1 MNFIEIK
8 EEAKKL
14 TSKHI
19 LKFWKSSLLVFA
31 SSIALAIIL
40 GIISGGVLAFITELL
55 ALPLYI
61 GFISY
66 ILGLTRKEEVSL
78 TDIFQD
84 YKKIGLI
91 VVTLIISYVFIIFGY
106 ILLIIPGIMIAFS
119 LVMVGYLLADSKE
132 TSISKAK
139 NIIRESIEMMNGY
152 KLDYFI
158 FELSFI
164 GWYFLGAITF
174 GIAYIYVILY
184 LCQYLILSKIKRE
197 KKILK
202 QCGFSFFSNCAKI
215 RTEVLYE
222 NMCFRK
228 WSFWSCYC
236 FLIIKK

>member
-40 GIISGGVLAFITELL
+40 GIISGGILAFITELL

-66 ILGLTRKEEVSL
+66 ILSLTREEEVSL

-132 TSISKAK
+132 TSISEAR

-174 GIAYIYVILY
+174 GIAYIYVIPYFTFANTLY
-184 LCQYLILSKIKRE
+184 YQRLKEKR
-197 KKILK
+197 K
-202 QCGFSFFSNCAKI
+202 S
-215 RTEVLYE
+215 
-222 NMCFRK
+222 
-228 WSFWSCYC
+228 
-236 FLIIKK
+236 

>member
-31 SSIALAIIL
+31 SSITLAIIL

-119 LVMVGYLLADSKE
+119 LVMVVYLLADAKE
-132 TSISKAK
+132 TSISEAR

-164 GWYFLGAITF
+164 GWHFLGAITF
-174 GIAYIYVILY
+174 GIAYIYVIPYFTFANTLY
-184 LCQYLILSKIKRE
+184 YQRLKEKRR
-197 KKILK
+197 
-202 QCGFSFFSNCAKI
+202 S
-215 RTEVLYE
+215 
-222 NMCFRK
+222 
-228 WSFWSCYC
+228 
-236 FLIIKK
+236 

>member
-40 GIISGGVLAFITELL
+40 GTISGGVLAFITELV

-66 ILGLTRKEEVSL
+66 ILGLTRKKEVSL

-132 TSISKAK
+132 TSISEAK
-139 NIIRESIEMMNGY
+139 NIIRESREMMNGY

-164 GWYFLGAITF
+164 GWHFLGAITF
-174 GIAYIYVILY
+174 GIAYIYVIPYFTFANTLY
-184 LCQYLILSKIKRE
+184 YQRLKEKR
-197 KKILK
+197 K
-202 QCGFSFFSNCAKI
+202 S
-215 RTEVLYE
+215 
-222 NMCFRK
+222 
-228 WSFWSCYC
+228 
-236 FLIIKK
+236 

>member
-40 GIISGGVLAFITELL
+40 GIISGGVLAFITELV

-132 TSISKAK
+132 TSISEAK

-164 GWYFLGAITF
+164 GWYFLCAITF
-174 GIAYIYVILY
+174 GIAYIYVIPYFTFANTLY
-184 LCQYLILSKIKRE
+184 YQRLKEKR
-197 KKILK
+197 K
-202 QCGFSFFSNCAKI
+202 S
-215 RTEVLYE
+215 
-222 NMCFRK
+222 
-228 WSFWSCYC
+228 
-236 FLIIKK
+236 

>member
-40 GIISGGVLAFITELL
+40 GIMSGGVLAFITELL

-66 ILGLTRKEEVSL
+66 ILSLTRKEEVSL

-132 TSISKAK
+132 TSISEAK
-139 NIIRESIEMMNGY
+139 NIIRESREMMNGY

-174 GIAYIYVILY
+174 GIAYIYVIPYFTFANTLY
-184 LCQYLILSKIKRE
+184 YQRLKEKR
-197 KKILK
+197 K
-202 QCGFSFFSNCAKI
+202 S
-215 RTEVLYE
+215 
-222 NMCFRK
+222 
-228 WSFWSCYC
+228 
-236 FLIIKK
+236 

>member
-66 ILGLTRKEEVSL
+66 ILSLTRKEEVSL

-132 TSISKAK
+132 TSISEAK

-164 GWYFLGAITF
+164 GWHFLGAITF
-174 GIAYIYVILY
+174 GIAYIYVIPYFTFANTLY
-184 LCQYLILSKIKRE
+184 YQRLKEKR
-197 KKILK
+197 K
-202 QCGFSFFSNCAKI
+202 S
-215 RTEVLYE
+215 
-222 NMCFRK
+222 
-228 WSFWSCYC
+228 
-236 FLIIKK
+236 

>member
-31 SSIALAIIL
+31 SSITLAIIL

-66 ILGLTRKEEVSL
+66 ILSLTREEEVSL

-132 TSISKAK
+132 TSISEAK

-164 GWYFLGAITF
+164 GWHFLGAITF
-174 GIAYIYVILY
+174 GIAYIYVIPYFTFANTLY
-184 LCQYLILSKIKRE
+184 YQRLKEKR
-197 KKILK
+197 K
-202 QCGFSFFSNCAKI
+202 S
-215 RTEVLYE
+215 
-222 NMCFRK
+222 
-228 WSFWSCYC
+228 
-236 FLIIKK
+236 

>member
-40 GIISGGVLAFITELL
+40 GIISCGVLAFITELL

-66 ILGLTRKEEVSL
+66 ILSLTRKEEVSL

-132 TSISKAK
+132 TSISEAK

-174 GIAYIYVILY
+174 GIAYIYVIPYFTFANTLY
-184 LCQYLILSKIKRE
+184 YQRLKE
-197 KKILK
+197 KGK
-202 QCGFSFFSNCAKI
+202 S
-215 RTEVLYE
+215 
-222 NMCFRK
+222 
-228 WSFWSCYC
+228 
-236 FLIIKK
+236 

>member
-19 LKFWKSSLLVFA
+19 LKFWKSSLLIFA

-66 ILGLTRKEEVSL
+66 ILSLTREEEVSL
-78 TDIFQD
+78 TDIFQN

-132 TSISKAK
+132 TSISEAR

-174 GIAYIYVILY
+174 GIAYIYVVPYFTFANTLY
-184 LCQYLILSKIKRE
+184 YQRLKEKR
-197 KKILK
+197 K
-202 QCGFSFFSNCAKI
+202 
-215 RTEVLYE
+215 Y
-222 NMCFRK
+222 
-228 WSFWSCYC
+228 
-236 FLIIKK
+236 

>member
-119 LVMVGYLLADSKE
+119 LVMVVYLLADSKE
-132 TSISKAK
+132 TSISEAK
-139 NIIRESIEMMNGY
+139 NIIRESREMMNGY

-164 GWYFLGAITF
+164 GWHFLGAITF
-174 GIAYIYVILY
+174 GIAYIYVIPYFTFANTLY
-184 LCQYLILSKIKRE
+184 YKRLKE
-197 KKILK
+197 K
-202 QCGFSFFSNCAKI
+202 
-215 RTEVLYE
+215 
-222 NMCFRK
+222 RK
-228 WSFWSCYC
+228 S
-236 FLIIKK
+236 

>member
-40 GIISGGVLAFITELL
+40 GIISCGVLAFITELL

-66 ILGLTRKEEVSL
+66 ILGLTREEEVSL

-132 TSISKAK
+132 TSISEAK

-174 GIAYIYVILY
+174 GIAYIYVIPYFTFANTLY
-184 LCQYLILSKIKRE
+184 YQRLKEKR
-197 KKILK
+197 K
-202 QCGFSFFSNCAKI
+202 S
-215 RTEVLYE
+215 
-222 NMCFRK
+222 
-228 WSFWSCYC
+228 
-236 FLIIKK
+236 

>member
-19 LKFWKSSLLVFA
+19 LKFWKSSLLIFA

-132 TSISKAK
+132 TSISEAK

-174 GIAYIYVILY
+174 GIAYIYVIPYFTFANTLY
-184 LCQYLILSKIKRE
+184 YQRLKEKR
-197 KKILK
+197 K
-202 QCGFSFFSNCAKI
+202 S
-215 RTEVLYE
+215 
-222 NMCFRK
+222 
-228 WSFWSCYC
+228 
-236 FLIIKK
+236 

>member
-31 SSIALAIIL
+31 SSITLAIIL
-40 GIISGGVLAFITELL
+40 EIISGGVLAFITELL

-66 ILGLTRKEEVSL
+66 ILSLTREEEVSL

-119 LVMVGYLLADSKE
+119 LVMVVYLLADSKE
-132 TSISKAK
+132 TSISEAK

-152 KLDYFI
+152 KLDYFV

-164 GWYFLGAITF
+164 GWHFLGAITF
-174 GIAYIYVILY
+174 GIAYIYVIPYFTFANTLY
-184 LCQYLILSKIKRE
+184 YQRLKEKR
-197 KKILK
+197 K
-202 QCGFSFFSNCAKI
+202 S
-215 RTEVLYE
+215 
-222 NMCFRK
+222 
-228 WSFWSCYC
+228 
-236 FLIIKK
+236 

>member
-19 LKFWKSSLLVFA
+19 LKFWKSSLLIFA

-66 ILGLTRKEEVSL
+66 ILSLTRKEEVSL

-106 ILLIIPGIMIAFS
+106 ILLVIPGIMIAFS

-132 TSISKAK
+132 TSISEAK
-139 NIIRESIEMMNGY
+139 DIIRESIEMMNGY

-174 GIAYIYVILY
+174 GIAYIYVIPYFTFANTLY
-184 LCQYLILSKIKRE
+184 YQRLKEKR
-197 KKILK
+197 K
-202 QCGFSFFSNCAKI
+202 S
-215 RTEVLYE
+215 
-222 NMCFRK
+222 
-228 WSFWSCYC
+228 
-236 FLIIKK
+236 

>member
-19 LKFWKSSLLVFA
+19 LRFWKSSLLVFA

-132 TSISKAK
+132 TSISEAK

-174 GIAYIYVILY
+174 GIAYIYVIPYFTFANTLY
-184 LCQYLILSKIKRE
+184 YQRLKEKR
-197 KKILK
+197 K
-202 QCGFSFFSNCAKI
+202 S
-215 RTEVLYE
+215 
-222 NMCFRK
+222 
-228 WSFWSCYC
+228 
-236 FLIIKK
+236 

>member
-31 SSIALAIIL
+31 SSITLAIIL
-40 GIISGGVLAFITELL
+40 GIISCGVLAFITELL

-66 ILGLTRKEEVSL
+66 ILSLTREEEVSL

-132 TSISKAK
+132 TSISEAR

-174 GIAYIYVILY
+174 GIAYIYVIPYFTFANTLY
-184 LCQYLILSKIKRE
+184 YQRLKEKR
-197 KKILK
+197 K
-202 QCGFSFFSNCAKI
+202 S
-215 RTEVLYE
+215 
-222 NMCFRK
+222 
-228 WSFWSCYC
+228 
-236 FLIIKK
+236 

>member
-31 SSIALAIIL
+31 SSITLAIIL
-40 GIISGGVLAFITELL
+40 GIISGGVLVFITELL

-66 ILGLTRKEEVSL
+66 ILSLTREEEVSL
-78 TDIFQD
+78 TDIFQY

-132 TSISKAK
+132 TSISEAK

-174 GIAYIYVILY
+174 GIAYIYVIPYFTFANTLY
-184 LCQYLILSKIKRE
+184 YQRLKEKR
-197 KKILK
+197 K
-202 QCGFSFFSNCAKI
+202 S
-215 RTEVLYE
+215 
-222 NMCFRK
+222 
-228 WSFWSCYC
+228 
-236 FLIIKK
+236 

>member
-19 LKFWKSSLLVFA
+19 LKFWKSSLLIFA

-66 ILGLTRKEEVSL
+66 ILSLTREEEVSL
-78 TDIFQD
+78 TDIFQN

-132 TSISKAK
+132 TSISEAR

-174 GIAYIYVILY
+174 GIAYIYVIPYFTFANTLY
-184 LCQYLILSKIKRE
+184 YQRLKEKRE
-197 KKILK
+197 
-202 QCGFSFFSNCAKI
+202 A
-215 RTEVLYE
+215 
-222 NMCFRK
+222 
-228 WSFWSCYC
+228 
-236 FLIIKK
+236 

>member
-31 SSIALAIIL
+31 SSITLAIIL

-66 ILGLTRKEEVSL
+66 ILSLTREEEVSL

-119 LVMVGYLLADSKE
+119 LVMVVYLLADSKE
-132 TSISKAK
+132 TSISEAR
-139 NIIRESIEMMNGY
+139 NIIRESREMMNGY

-164 GWYFLGAITF
+164 GWHFLGAITF
-174 GIAYIYVILY
+174 GIAYIYVIPYFTFANTLY
-184 LCQYLILSKIKRE
+184 YQRLKEKR
-197 KKILK
+197 K
-202 QCGFSFFSNCAKI
+202 S
-215 RTEVLYE
+215 
-222 NMCFRK
+222 
-228 WSFWSCYC
+228 
-236 FLIIKK
+236 

>member
-40 GIISGGVLAFITELL
+40 GIISEGVLAFITELL

-66 ILGLTRKEEVSL
+66 ILSLTRKEEVSL

-132 TSISKAK
+132 TSISEAK

-174 GIAYIYVILY
+174 GIAYIYVIPYFTFANTLY
-184 LCQYLILSKIKRE
+184 YQRLKEKR
-197 KKILK
+197 K
-202 QCGFSFFSNCAKI
+202 S
-215 RTEVLYE
+215 
-222 NMCFRK
+222 
-228 WSFWSCYC
+228 
-236 FLIIKK
+236 

>member
-19 LKFWKSSLLVFA
+19 LKFWKSRLLVFA

-40 GIISGGVLAFITELL
+40 GIISGGVLAFITELV

-106 ILLIIPGIMIAFS
+106 ILLIVPGIMIAFS

-132 TSISKAK
+132 TSISEAK

-174 GIAYIYVILY
+174 GIAYIYVIPYFTFANTLY
-184 LCQYLILSKIKRE
+184 YQRLKEKR
-197 KKILK
+197 K
-202 QCGFSFFSNCAKI
+202 S
-215 RTEVLYE
+215 
-222 NMCFRK
+222 
-228 WSFWSCYC
+228 
-236 FLIIKK
+236 

>member
-66 ILGLTRKEEVSL
+66 ILSLTRKEEVSL

-132 TSISKAK
+132 TSISEAK
-139 NIIRESIEMMNGY
+139 NIIRESREMMNGY

-164 GWYFLGAITF
+164 GWHFLGAITF
-174 GIAYIYVILY
+174 GIAYIYVIPYFTFANTLY
-184 LCQYLILSKIKRE
+184 YQRLKEKR
-197 KKILK
+197 K
-202 QCGFSFFSNCAKI
+202 S
-215 RTEVLYE
+215 
-222 NMCFRK
+222 
-228 WSFWSCYC
+228 
-236 FLIIKK
+236 

>member
-132 TSISKAK
+132 TSISEAK
-139 NIIRESIEMMNGY
+139 KIIRESIEMMNGY

-174 GIAYIYVILY
+174 GIAYIYVIPYFTFDNTLY
-184 LCQYLILSKIKRE
+184 YQRLKEKR
-197 KKILK
+197 K
-202 QCGFSFFSNCAKI
+202 S
-215 RTEVLYE
+215 
-222 NMCFRK
+222 
-228 WSFWSCYC
+228 
-236 FLIIKK
+236 

>member
-66 ILGLTRKEEVSL
+66 ILSLTREEEVSL
-78 TDIFQD
+78 TDIFQN

-119 LVMVGYLLADSKE
+119 LVMVGYLLADSKK
-132 TSISKAK
+132 TSISEAR

-174 GIAYIYVILY
+174 GIAYIYVIPYFTFANTIYYQRL
-184 LCQYLILSKIKRE
+184 KEKR
-197 KKILK
+197 K
-202 QCGFSFFSNCAKI
+202 S
-215 RTEVLYE
+215 
-222 NMCFRK
+222 
-228 WSFWSCYC
+228 
-236 FLIIKK
+236 

>member
-1 MNFIEIK
+1 MNFTEIK

-31 SSIALAIIL
+31 SSITLAIIL
-40 GIISGGVLAFITELL
+40 GIISGGVLALITELL

-66 ILGLTRKEEVSL
+66 ILCLTREEEVSL
-78 TDIFQD
+78 TNIFQD

-91 VVTLIISYVFIIFGY
+91 VVTLIISYVCIIFGY

-132 TSISKAK
+132 TSISEAK

-174 GIAYIYVILY
+174 GIAYIYVIPYFTFANTLY
-184 LCQYLILSKIKRE
+184 YQRLKEKR
-197 KKILK
+197 K
-202 QCGFSFFSNCAKI
+202 S
-215 RTEVLYE
+215 
-222 NMCFRK
+222 
-228 WSFWSCYC
+228 
-236 FLIIKK
+236 

>member
-31 SSIALAIIL
+31 SSIALAITL

-119 LVMVGYLLADSKE
+119 LVMVVYLLADSKE
-132 TSISKAK
+132 TSISEAK

-164 GWYFLGAITF
+164 GWHFLGAITF
-174 GIAYIYVILY
+174 GIAYIYVIPYFTFANTLY
-184 LCQYLILSKIKRE
+184 YQRLKEKR
-197 KKILK
+197 K
-202 QCGFSFFSNCAKI
+202 S
-215 RTEVLYE
+215 
-222 NMCFRK
+222 
-228 WSFWSCYC
+228 
-236 FLIIKK
+236 

>member
-40 GIISGGVLAFITELL
+40 GIISGGVLAFITELV

-106 ILLIIPGIMIAFS
+106 ILLIVPGIMIAFS

-132 TSISKAK
+132 TSISEAK

-174 GIAYIYVILY
+174 GIAYIYVIPYFTFANTLY
-184 LCQYLILSKIKRE
+184 YQRLKE
-197 KKILK
+197 KKK
-202 QCGFSFFSNCAKI
+202 S
-215 RTEVLYE
+215 
-222 NMCFRK
+222 
-228 WSFWSCYC
+228 
-236 FLIIKK
+236 

>member
-132 TSISKAK
+132 TSISEAR
-139 NIIRESIEMMNGY
+139 NIIRESREMMNGY

-164 GWYFLGAITF
+164 GWHFLGAITF
-174 GIAYIYVILY
+174 GIAYIYVIPYFTFANTLY
-184 LCQYLILSKIKRE
+184 YQRLKEKR
-197 KKILK
+197 K
-202 QCGFSFFSNCAKI
+202 S
-215 RTEVLYE
+215 
-222 NMCFRK
+222 
-228 WSFWSCYC
+228 
-236 FLIIKK
+236 

>member
-40 GIISGGVLAFITELL
+40 GIISGGVLAFITELV

-106 ILLIIPGIMIAFS
+106 ILLIVPGIMIAFS

-132 TSISKAK
+132 TSISEAK

-164 GWYFLGAITF
+164 EGLKNIEIAEQLGVSDSTVKKAKAKALEILREKLDPRLFLFFFLG
-174 GIAYIYVILY
+174 
-184 LCQYLILSKIKRE
+184 
-197 KKILK
+197 
-202 QCGFSFFSNCAKI
+202 
-215 RTEVLYE
+215 
-222 NMCFRK
+222 
-228 WSFWSCYC
+228 
-236 FLIIKK
+236 

>member
-84 YKKIGLI
+84 YKKIVLI

-132 TSISKAK
+132 TSISEAK

-174 GIAYIYVILY
+174 GIAYIYVIPYFTFANTLY
-184 LCQYLILSKIKRE
+184 YQRLKEKR
-197 KKILK
+197 K
-202 QCGFSFFSNCAKI
+202 S
-215 RTEVLYE
+215 
-222 NMCFRK
+222 
-228 WSFWSCYC
+228 
-236 FLIIKK
+236 

>member
-8 EEAKKL
+8 EEAKRL

-19 LKFWKSSLLVFA
+19 LKFWKSSLLVFG

-40 GIISGGVLAFITELL
+40 GIISGGILAFITELL

-91 VVTLIISYVFIIFGY
+91 IVTLIISYVLIMIGY

-132 TSISKAK
+132 TNPGEAR
-139 NIIRESIEMMNGY
+139 NIIRQSREMMNGY
-152 KLDYFI
+152 KMDYFI

-164 GWYFLGAITF
+164 GWYLLGIITF
-174 GIAYIYVILY
+174 GIAYIYVIPYFTFANTLY
-184 LCQYLILSKIKRE
+184 YQRLKERRE
-197 KKILK
+197 
-202 QCGFSFFSNCAKI
+202 A
-215 RTEVLYE
+215 
-222 NMCFRK
+222 
-228 WSFWSCYC
+228 
-236 FLIIKK
+236 

>member
-119 LVMVGYLLADSKE
+119 LVMVVYLLADSKE
-132 TSISKAK
+132 TSISEAK

-174 GIAYIYVILY
+174 GIAYIYVIPYFTFANTLY
-184 LCQYLILSKIKRE
+184 YQRLKEKR
-197 KKILK
+197 K
-202 QCGFSFFSNCAKI
+202 S
-215 RTEVLYE
+215 
-222 NMCFRK
+222 
-228 WSFWSCYC
+228 
-236 FLIIKK
+236 

>member
-66 ILGLTRKEEVSL
+66 ILSLTREEEVSL

-132 TSISKAK
+132 TSISEAK

-164 GWYFLGAITF
+164 GWHFLGAITF
-174 GIAYIYVILY
+174 GIAYIYVIPYFTFANTLY
-184 LCQYLILSKIKRE
+184 YQRLKEKRE
-197 KKILK
+197 
-202 QCGFSFFSNCAKI
+202 A
-215 RTEVLYE
+215 
-222 NMCFRK
+222 
-228 WSFWSCYC
+228 
-236 FLIIKK
+236 

>member
-19 LKFWKSSLLVFA
+19 LKFWKSSLLIFA

-66 ILGLTRKEEVSL
+66 ILSLTREEEVSL
-78 TDIFQD
+78 TDIFQN

-132 TSISKAK
+132 TSISEAR

-174 GIAYIYVILY
+174 GIAYIYVIPYFTFANTLY
-184 LCQYLILSKIKRE
+184 YQRLKEKR
-197 KKILK
+197 K
-202 QCGFSFFSNCAKI
+202 S
-215 RTEVLYE
+215 
-222 NMCFRK
+222 
-228 WSFWSCYC
+228 
-236 FLIIKK
+236 

>member
-40 GIISGGVLAFITELL
+40 GIISGGILAFITELL

-66 ILGLTRKEEVSL
+66 ILSLTREEEVSL

-91 VVTLIISYVFIIFGY
+91 VITLIISYVFIIFGY

-132 TSISKAK
+132 TSISEAK

-174 GIAYIYVILY
+174 GIAYIYVIPYFTFANTIYYQRL
-184 LCQYLILSKIKRE
+184 KEKR
-197 KKILK
+197 K
-202 QCGFSFFSNCAKI
+202 S
-215 RTEVLYE
+215 
-222 NMCFRK
+222 
-228 WSFWSCYC
+228 
-236 FLIIKK
+236 

>member
-132 TSISKAK
+132 TSISEVK

-174 GIAYIYVILY
+174 GIAYIYVIPYFTFANTLY
-184 LCQYLILSKIKRE
+184 YQRLKEKR
-197 KKILK
+197 K
-202 QCGFSFFSNCAKI
+202 S
-215 RTEVLYE
+215 
-222 NMCFRK
+222 
-228 WSFWSCYC
+228 
-236 FLIIKK
+236 

>member
-40 GIISGGVLAFITELL
+40 GIISGGILAFITELL

-66 ILGLTRKEEVSL
+66 ILSLTREEEVSL

-91 VVTLIISYVFIIFGY
+91 VITLIISYVFIIFGY

-132 TSISKAK
+132 TSISEAR

-174 GIAYIYVILY
+174 GIAYIYVIPYFTFANTLY
-184 LCQYLILSKIKRE
+184 YQRLKEKR
-197 KKILK
+197 K
-202 QCGFSFFSNCAKI
+202 S
-215 RTEVLYE
+215 
-222 NMCFRK
+222 
-228 WSFWSCYC
+228 
-236 FLIIKK
+236 

>member
-132 TSISKAK
+132 TSISEAK

-164 GWYFLGAITF
+164 GWHFLGAITF
-174 GIAYIYVILY
+174 GIAYIYVIPYFTFANTLY
-184 LCQYLILSKIKRE
+184 YQRLKEKR
-197 KKILK
+197 K
-202 QCGFSFFSNCAKI
+202 S
-215 RTEVLYE
+215 
-222 NMCFRK
+222 
-228 WSFWSCYC
+228 
-236 FLIIKK
+236 